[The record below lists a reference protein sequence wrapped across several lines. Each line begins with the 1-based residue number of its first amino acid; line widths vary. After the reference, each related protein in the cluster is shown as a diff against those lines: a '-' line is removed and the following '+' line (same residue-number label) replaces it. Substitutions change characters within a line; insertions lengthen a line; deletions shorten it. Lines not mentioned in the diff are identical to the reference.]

1 MTSRLQKFNAVQVC
15 QIIMGDDGEVDYI
28 FPGSDDELD
37 ALELYETD
45 EEQGRTDEDQGR
57 TDDNTDVLD
66 NLERLQSPGT
76 HLKLVA
82 YSNGLRPR
90 MKAYKT

>member
-1 MTSRLQKFNAVQVC
+1 MASRLQKFNAVQVC
-15 QIIMGDDGEVDYI
+15 QIITGDDDYI

-45 EEQGRTDEDQGR
+45 EDQGRTDEDQGR
-57 TDDNTDVLD
+57 TADNTDVLD

-76 HLKLVA
+76 HLKLFA
-82 YSNGLRPR
+82 YSNG
-90 MKAYKT
+90 T

>member
-1 MTSRLQKFNAVQVC
+1 MASRLQKFNAVQVC
-15 QIIMGDDGEVDYI
+15 QIITGDDGEVDYI

-37 ALELYETD
+37 ALELYE
-45 EEQGRTDEDQGR
+45 TDEDQGR

-82 YSNGLRPR
+82 YSNG
-90 MKAYKT
+90 T

>member
-1 MTSRLQKFNAVQVC
+1 MASRLQKFNAVQVC
-15 QIIMGDDGEVDYI
+15 QIITGDDDYI

-45 EEQGRTDEDQGR
+45 EDQGRTDEYQGR
-57 TDDNTDVLD
+57 TADNTDVLD

-82 YSNGLRPR
+82 YSNG
-90 MKAYKT
+90 T